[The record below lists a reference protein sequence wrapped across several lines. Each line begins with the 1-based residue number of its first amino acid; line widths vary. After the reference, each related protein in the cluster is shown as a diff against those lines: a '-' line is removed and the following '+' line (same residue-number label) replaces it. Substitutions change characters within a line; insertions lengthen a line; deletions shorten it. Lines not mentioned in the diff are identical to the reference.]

1 MALLRRTS
9 RADNALEVPAARSR
23 SLRTSNGGIVPLA
36 ARLPRPA
43 FWVLA
48 GGGAHGAVQWGTLQ
62 AVRETDLAPDALVG
76 TSAGALTGAMIAED
90 PVSAVTRLGYLWS
103 AMDLTDIIP
112 DGWLGLVR
120 PTNITKASLAD
131 SAGER
136 ATLERVFQARDFEDL
151 VLPLAAVATDLDSGQ
166 PTALD
171 RGSLLDALLASSA
184 IPGVFP
190 PVEINGRYYVDGLAS
205 ANLPAAVAVER
216 GAASIVV
223 FDTGA
228 SAERT
233 VGPSLA
239 QVVPA
244 INAMLA
250 AQQRSASLRAAAQQV
265 PVVYLPTPGGLAGS
279 LDFAGSVSSARSA
292 YELAQSFL
300 IDLHSLAGDS
310 TLPAGLYARPDA
322 FGPGV
327 PGLDDVLRAVVGES

>member
-1 MALLRRTS
+1 MALLRRTPRS
-9 RADNALEVPAARSR
+9 GGALEVPAARSR
-23 SLRTSNGGIVPLA
+23 PLRITNDGVLQLA

-43 FWVLA
+43 HWVLA

-62 AVRETDLAPDALVG
+62 AVRETDLTPDALVG

-90 PVSAVTRLGYLWS
+90 PVAAVTRLGYLWS
-103 AMDLTDIIP
+103 SMDLTDIIP

-120 PTNITKASLAD
+120 PTNITKSSLAD

-136 ATLERVFQARDFEDL
+136 ATLERVFQARDFDDL

-171 RGSLLDALLASSA
+171 NGSLLDSLLASSA

-205 ANLPAAVAVER
+205 ANLPAAVAVTG
-216 GAASIVV
+216 GAASILV
-223 FDTGA
+223 FDTGT
-228 SAERT
+228 SAERN

-250 AQQRSASLRAAAQQV
+250 AQQRSTSLRAAAEQV

-279 LDFAGSVSSARSA
+279 LDFAGSVTTARSA
-292 YELAQSFL
+292 YELAQAFL
-300 IDLHSLAGDS
+300 IDLHALAGDG
-310 TLPAGLYARPDA
+310 TLPPGLYARPDA
-322 FGPGV
+322 FATEV
-327 PGLDDVLRAVVGES
+327 PGLDDVLRAVVDHS

>member
-9 RADNALEVPAARSR
+9 KFDSGLDVPPARSQV
-23 SLRTSNGGIVPLA
+23 LRTTNEGILQLA
-36 ARLPRPA
+36 SRLPRPA
-43 FWVLA
+43 HWVLA

-62 AVRETDLAPDALVG
+62 AVRETDLTPDALVG

-90 PVSAVTRLGYLWS
+90 PVAAVTRLGYLWS
-103 AMDLTDIIP
+103 SMDLTDILP
-112 DGWLGLVR
+112 DGWLGMVR
-120 PTNITKASLAD
+120 PTNITRSSLAD

-136 ATLERVFQARDFEDL
+136 ATLERVFQSRDFEDL

-166 PTALD
+166 PTALAA
-171 RGSLLDALLASSA
+171 GSLLDALLASSA

-190 PVEINGRYYVDGLAS
+190 PVEIDGRYYVDGLAS
-205 ANLPAAVAVER
+205 ANLPAAVAVDR

-223 FDTGA
+223 FDTGT
-228 SAERT
+228 SAERN

-250 AQQRSASLRAAAQQV
+250 AQQRLASLRAAAEQV

-279 LDFAGSVSSARSA
+279 LDFAGSISSARSA
-292 YELAQSFL
+292 YELARAFL
-300 IDLHSLAGDS
+300 TDLHALAGEGVLS
-310 TLPAGLYARPDA
+310 PGLYARPDA
-322 FGPGV
+322 FDAGAPD
-327 PGLDDVLRAVVGES
+327 LDDVLRAVVGER